1 MKRWLTMSERVEA
14 YLSARRA
21 LGYQLRIEGEQ
32 LRRFAQFSER
42 QGHRG
47 VLTLELALAWANA
60 SKEQSAIGPAR
71 RLEPL
76 RPFAKYCALFE
87 PETEVPPPRLL
98 GPAHRR
104 ITPYIYAEAEIT
116 AMLTAAQQLSPVDGL
131 RPVTM
136 RCLLGLL
143 AATGLRVSEA
153 LSLHR
158 GDVDLDR
165 GLLTVRV
172 SKFHQSRH
180 VPLHPTAREAL
191 AEYLCV
197 RERCVPLP
205 RDPAFFLFDNGRA
218 VNGRQARYA
227 FGQIRSALG
236 WDRLPNG
243 RRARLYDLRH
253 AFACKRLLAWYAEGV
268 DVQWAIPHL
277 ATYLGHRKVSDTYW
291 YLTGIPELMAV
302 AAQRLEQAAPKPTEE
317 RS

>member
-1 MKRWLTMSERVEA
+1 MNRWSSMPQRVAA

-32 LRRFAQFSER
+32 LHRFAQFAEQ

-47 VLTLELALAWANA
+47 VLTLELTLTWANA
-60 SKEQSAIGPAR
+60 PEKQSAIGPAR

-104 ITPYIYAEAEIT
+104 LAPYIYSDADIT
-116 AMLTAAQQLSPVDGL
+116 AMMAAAQQLDPTDGL

-158 GDVDLDR
+158 DDVDLDR
-165 GLLTVRV
+165 GLLTVRE
-172 SKFHQSRH
+172 SKFRKSRY
-180 VPLHPTAREAL
+180 VPLHSSAREAL
-191 AEYLCV
+191 AEYACV
-197 RERCVPLP
+197 RDRCIA
-205 RDPAFFLFDNGRA
+205 RATDPTFFLFDNARA
-218 VNGRQARYA
+218 VNDRQAEYA
-227 FGQIRSALG
+227 FGQIRSRLG
-236 WDRLPNG
+236 WASLADGRL
-243 RRARLYDLRH
+243 RRLYDLRH

-291 YLTGIPELMAV
+291 YLTAIPELMAI
-302 AAQRLEQAAPKPTEE
+302 AAERLEPPAARLTEE
-317 RS
+317 PP